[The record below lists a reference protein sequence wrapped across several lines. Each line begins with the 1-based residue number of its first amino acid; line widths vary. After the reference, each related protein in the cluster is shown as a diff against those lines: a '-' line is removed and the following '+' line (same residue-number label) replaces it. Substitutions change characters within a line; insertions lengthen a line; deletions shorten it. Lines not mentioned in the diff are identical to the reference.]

1 MARLFAVCLLLAS
14 CVVPTLAQGNQASPG
29 PGASA
34 PNYGYWW
41 AYGAMTLVLG
51 IFLIATLIGLHHW
64 SLELPDF
71 PLKVAPSRNPLY
83 DALLRLTTCG
93 LEVTNV
99 SNSLRRIGI
108 CL

>member
-1 MARLFAVCLLLAS
+1 
-14 CVVPTLAQGNQASPG
+14 VVEIKTVPYVPLSHP
-29 PGASA
+29 
-34 PNYGYWW
+34 
-41 AYGAMTLVLG
+41 
-51 IFLIATLIGLHHW
+51 
-64 SLELPDF
+64 LELPDF

>member
-1 MARLFAVCLLLAS
+1 MNFNCVALLVAVHIADQALWIEIRWLLARGMY
-14 CVVPTLAQGNQASPG
+14 VYA
-29 PGASA
+29 
-34 PNYGYWW
+34 
-41 AYGAMTLVLG
+41 
-51 IFLIATLIGLHHW
+51 IGT
-64 SLELPDF
+64 ELPDF

>member
-1 MARLFAVCLLLAS
+1 MNATR
-14 CVVPTLAQGNQASPG
+14 
-29 PGASA
+29 
-34 PNYGYWW
+34 
-41 AYGAMTLVLG
+41 VLERMLC
-51 IFLIATLIGLHHW
+51 FGLMGMP
-64 SLELPDF
+64 ELPDF